1 MEQYVIVKRKQFNRS
16 KVEYIFGFD
25 SEAFNGMAGFNQL
38 NLIIFSAHI
47 LHAMNVPSC
56 HMNGPEHYYHS
67 SFNNAVLLWFYYP
80 IILSFVS
87 E

>member
-16 KVEYIFGFD
+16 KIEYIFGFD

-38 NLIIFSAHI
+38 NLIFSAHI

-56 HMNGPEHYYHS
+56 HMYGAEHHYH
-67 SFNNAVLLWFYYP
+67 
-80 IILSFVS
+80 
-87 E
+87 